1 MIETLNKQNPKEM
14 TPFAAYLG
22 KLIKQ
27 EEKFTR
33 SLESLKKELKL
44 FGEPSLFKKEKHN
57 EEALPWEGEELYQQF
72 KEALSRYMASRST
85 EQFHNIKQREKVPLL
100 IVGMLASELVRGR
113 LQLSP

>member
-33 SLESLKKELKL
+33 SLESL
-44 FGEPSLFKKEKHN
+44 KKEKHN